1 MHVNG
6 RLSSNLLFVKRVGNF
21 VFVNDLN
28 GLIPGL
34 GTNDS
39 NQFLTVVSLLFF
51 SHRVQSVKDHLGIAL
66 GESCKNSRAISSYG
80 FDQMWFFDLS
90 GLLADLKLK
99 KLITKFA
106 KLFLKLKGLSLI
118 HI

>member
-1 MHVNG
+1 MNMES
-6 RLSSNLLFVKRVGNF
+6 RFSANLLFIKGMRDF

-106 KLFLKLKGLSLI
+106 KLFLKLKGR
-118 HI
+118 

>member
-1 MHVNG
+1 MNMNG
-6 RLSSNLLFVKRVGNF
+6 RLSSNLLLVKRVGNF

-51 SHRVQSVKDHLGIAL
+51 SHRVQSVKDHLGIGL
-66 GESCKNSRAISSYG
+66 G
-80 FDQMWFFDLS
+80 
-90 GLLADLKLK
+90 
-99 KLITKFA
+99 
-106 KLFLKLKGLSLI
+106 
-118 HI
+118 